1 MDIRS
6 KQHQI
11 EVIQNEKQKFE
22 RGYIN
27 IRANRKN
34 VKLFHDQILYVES
47 LADYVKI
54 HVLEEKPIITKE
66 KISGIEERLPDLFL
80 RIHRSFLVNK
90 DLVRSFNKEEVIVGD
105 VSLPISRTYKKEALT
120 HLEKS
125 NR

>member
-54 HVLEEKPIITKE
+54 HVLEEKAIITKE

-105 VSLPISRTYKKEALT
+105 VSLPISRTYKKESLT
-120 HLEKS
+120 HLEKL